1 MTSFVSIHKLPRSE
15 RILRNAYR
23 ILGVGG
29 EAGWAEIRSA
39 AARDDPGPW
48 DLPFLGAVSRTP
60 AERGLALNRLVDPS
74 QRLRERLF
82 WFHETLSEAAVRDL
96 DPATLRNSMEGWGS
110 TSEATALHDAAVVG
124 LITTLTLD
132 PQVEDVDLWSRV
144 LERWRAVLSAEEY
157 WGAVIRAE
165 SQGGFEIPAPFGEI
179 YELREKSLGLVLE
192 IPAGIARKA
201 VLDDDLPLARRAIDA
216 LRNAVPEDDFVSL
229 VGDLAKRVTE
239 GRRPEACLEEGGFIP
254 LARSDGRRLDGRL
267 VAPGNEPPVVERSRA
282 IPFRHFNGVPSAA
295 SPEPAAVVSQKILDS
310 AAVSEAS
317 YGPESSPATE
327 PPHRGASEPSHAL
340 ASTPWRPSAA
350 ERGLLP
356 RPALVTAFALVVVIA
371 ALLVLRFGGWAPV
384 DPGTLRSEDA
394 TLTELDQRLAA
405 HDAQLAEI
413 LLARRVMDEELAR
426 FQENARDY
434 RALAEDYQ
442 KRIAY
447 RLKVDRRSYAR
458 VIQLHNTSVAQYNV
472 LLSER
477 AGLVRRYQVVLDQGE
492 DLVARYNARVR

>member
-29 EAGWAEIRSA
+29 EAGWAEIRGA

-48 DLPFLGAVSRTP
+48 DLPFLGPVSRTP

-82 WFHETLSEAAVRDL
+82 WFHETLSEGAVRDL

-124 LITTLTLD
+124 LIATLTLD

-165 SQGGFEIPAPFGEI
+165 SQGEFEIPAPFGEI
-179 YELREKSLGLVLE
+179 YELREKALGLVLE
-192 IPAGIARKA
+192 IPAAIARKA

-239 GRRPEACLEEGGFIP
+239 GCRPEAPFEAGGFIS
-254 LARSDGRRLDGRL
+254 LARSDGKRLDGSL
-267 VAPGNEPPVVERSRA
+267 IPPGNEPPVVERSRA
-282 IPFRHFNGVPSAA
+282 IPFRNLNGTSSAA
-295 SPEPAAVVSQKILDS
+295 SPGPVARVSQEVPDS

-317 YGPESSPATE
+317 YATEDSPATE
-327 PPHRGASEPSHAL
+327 LTHRGVPEPSHAL
-340 ASTPWRPSAA
+340 TSRPWQPSAA
-350 ERGLLP
+350 QVGLIP
-356 RPALVTAFALVVVIA
+356 RRALVTAFALVVVIA
-371 ALLVLRFGGWAPV
+371 ALLVLRYGGWADV
-384 DPGTLRSEDA
+384 DPGSLRSEDA
-394 TLTELDQRLAA
+394 TLAELDQRLAA

-426 FQENARDY
+426 FQENTRDY

-458 VIQLHNTSVAQYNV
+458 VVQLHNTSVAQYNM
-472 LLSER
+472 LLSEQ
-477 AGLVRRYQVVLDQGE
+477 AALDRRHQVVLDQGH
-492 DLVARYNARVR
+492 DLVARYNAQVR